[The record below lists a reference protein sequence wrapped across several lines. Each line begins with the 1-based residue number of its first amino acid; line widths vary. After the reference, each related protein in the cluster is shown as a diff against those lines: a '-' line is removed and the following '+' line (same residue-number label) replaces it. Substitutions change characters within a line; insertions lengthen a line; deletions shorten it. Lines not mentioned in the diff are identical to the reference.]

1 MRIWINRTLRSFGVN
16 IGKRLWFLRII
27 WGIFRAAFH
36 PGTIPKTAEGIMFDF
51 KGLYNLRHKI
61 LKLGAPALVSR
72 GTLAVWGIIHIF
84 IIRMIPE
91 EAFAAYAVARTFE
104 TFGALL
110 GGGFIQQAI
119 LKMVSEGDGRREHEL
134 ANAGVFLALVLAAL
148 SAVLLIGMEGTADR
162 FYSELNLAGLP
173 VLLAAVV
180 FTGTVAGM
188 PRALLLTRHRT
199 RDVMY
204 VDLLQFTL
212 RGGIIGALII
222 GGTLRTGHQIFTAT
236 IIANICSFFLSLGL
250 SRVFFFTDAPL
261 KWNRIV
267 TMLNFSLV
275 CLGTATANYI
285 YTSTDIMMLGKI
297 APGDVAEYG
306 AARSLSGVFAMVNA
320 AANMVLLPLFSR
332 MWRQG
337 QRGLIISRA
346 WSGVLIAE
354 LILLPAFIALV
365 FFPKQVL
372 NVVFSGRYVESWP
385 VTMLLGAMILVRP
398 VGSYFSTA
406 ALAVGK
412 PQYSLYSVI
421 ISSAVNVGLNL
432 LLIRSYGGFGA
443 AMATSVAMIL
453 STWWIVRKAIRYIN
467 SRF

>member
-1 MRIWINRTLRSFGVN
+1 M
-16 IGKRLWFLRII
+16 
-27 WGIFRAAFH
+27 
-36 PGTIPKTAEGIMFDF
+36 MFDLR
-51 KGLYNLRHKI
+51 GLYNSRSSI

-72 GTLAVWGIIHIF
+72 GTMFVWGILHIL
-84 IIRMIPE
+84 IIRAIPE
-91 EAFAAYAVARTFE
+91 EAFASYTLARTFE

-134 ANAGVFLALVLAAL
+134 ANAGIFLALVLAVF
-148 SAVLLIGMEGTADR
+148 SAALLIGLEGTASR
-162 FYSELNLAGLP
+162 FYSELDLAGLP
-173 VLLAAVV
+173 ILLAAVV
-180 FTGTVAGM
+180 LTGTIAGM
-188 PRALLLTRHRT
+188 PRALLITRHRM

-212 RGGIIGALII
+212 RGAIIGVLII
-222 GGTLRTGHQIFTAT
+222 NGTLRTGHQIFTAT
-236 IIANICSFFLSLGL
+236 IIANVCSFFLSLAL
-250 SRVFFFTDAPL
+250 SRVFFFTDASL
-261 KWNRIV
+261 KWHRIV

-275 CLGTATANYI
+275 CLGTAAANYI

-337 QRGLIISRA
+337 QRGLIIQRA
-346 WSGVLIAE
+346 WRSVAIAE
-354 LILLPAFIALV
+354 IILLPAVAALV
-365 FFPKQVL
+365 LFPAQIL
-372 NVVFSGRYVESWP
+372 NLVYSGRYVDSWP
-385 VTMLLGAMILVRP
+385 VTMLLGALIVIRP
-398 VGSYFSTA
+398 IGSYFSTA

-421 ISSAVNVGLNL
+421 VSSVVNVGLNL
-432 LLIRSYGGFGA
+432 LLIRSYGGLGA
-443 AMATSVAMIL
+443 AVATSIALIL
-453 STWWIVRKAIRYIN
+453 STWWIVGKATRYIN
-467 SRF
+467 SHTEG